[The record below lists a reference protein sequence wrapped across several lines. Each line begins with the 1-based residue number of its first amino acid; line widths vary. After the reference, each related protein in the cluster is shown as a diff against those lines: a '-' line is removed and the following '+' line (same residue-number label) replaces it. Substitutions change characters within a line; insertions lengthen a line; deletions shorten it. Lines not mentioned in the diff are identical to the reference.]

1 MKKLFPL
8 LLLLTLAINSYSQ
21 ESVFDMFKN
30 KKEKKI
36 VTKKEMSILS
46 EAGLNLKKSANY
58 QYAAIGFATAS
69 VGCFM
74 GSAFMKDKYE
84 YVQNKF
90 DYTKGEI
97 KRVNNSTKNGLLIGG
112 GVCAFIGIICEL
124 NSIHYKFKSGK
135 LLQLQGEKNGA
146 GLAFVF

>member
-1 MKKLFPL
+1 MKKIFTL
-8 LLLLTLAINSYSQ
+8 LLLITLSINSYSQ
-21 ESVFDMFKN
+21 ESVFDMFKH
-30 KKEKKI
+30 KKGKKSI
-36 VTKKEMSILS
+36 TKKEMSILS

-58 QYAAIGFATAS
+58 QYAAIGFGTAS
-69 VGCFM
+69 VGCFI

-84 YVQNKF
+84 FVLNKY
-90 DYTKGEI
+90 DYTKSEI
-97 KRVNNSTKNGLLIGG
+97 KRVNNSTKNSLLIGG